1 MSLVYAFFGAQPF
14 STFFLYMHTVLK
26 VMVLFVTIKKINK
39 SGDLLL
45 NDEKRNSKKY
55 RLSATE
61 KKKKGNYFLTRD

>member
-1 MSLVYAFFGAQPF
+1 
-14 STFFLYMHTVLK
+14 
-26 VMVLFVTIKKINK
+26 MVLFVTIKKINK

-61 KKKKGNYFLTRD
+61 KKKKEITF